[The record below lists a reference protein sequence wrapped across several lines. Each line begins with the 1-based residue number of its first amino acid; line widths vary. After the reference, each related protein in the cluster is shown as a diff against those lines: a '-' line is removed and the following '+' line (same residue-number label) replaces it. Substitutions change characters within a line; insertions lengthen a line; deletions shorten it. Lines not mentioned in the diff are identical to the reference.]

1 MIAINSKIIKNFFYN
16 SSYQLLLF
24 FLPLITTPY
33 VSRILGANGIGVYS
47 YYYSIASYF
56 ALFILLGL
64 NNYGNRTI
72 AYTLNKD
79 ECSKTFCNI
88 YCFQFIMGVLV
99 CCLYIIYSLFISE
112 NKYITYIFL
121 IYIISGILDINWF
134 FAGIQQFKVSVVRNI
149 IVKVLGT
156 ICIFVFVND
165 SEDIDIYCIIMALSA
180 LFSQILLWPFLY
192 KQIKFIKPQFAEIK
206 KHIKPNLALF
216 MTVLAVSLYKIMDKI
231 MLGMMANYNEV
242 GYYESSEKIINIPLA
257 FVVSLGT
264 VMLPYTTRLIS
275 KGVTDNKKLIH
286 ISLIFSMILTSALS
300 FGVMSVAD
308 IFVPIFYGKGYD
320 KCIYLYYILMPS
332 CLFLAFANVVR
343 TQYLLPNKL
352 DKEYI
357 KSAFLG
363 AGINFLINIIL
374 IPKIASI
381 GAAVGTLLAE
391 AFVCVYQCYVCRNGF
406 NCMKILKQIT
416 PFVAS
421 GILMFSILFNL
432 NINIDNTL
440 LLLATKILSGICI
453 YTLALILIWKK
464 LNHLYTDYIK

>member
-1 MIAINSKIIKNFFYN
+1 MIVINGKLIKNFFYN

-33 VSRILGANGIGVYS
+33 VSRILGANGIGIYS

-56 ALFILLGL
+56 VLFILLGL

-79 ECSKTFCNI
+79 ECSKVFCNI
-88 YCFQFIMGVLV
+88 YSVQFIAGIFV
-99 CCLYIIYSLFISE
+99 CFLYIAYSLFIST
-112 NKYITYIFL
+112 NKNITYIFL
-121 IYIISGILDINWF
+121 LYVISGILDINWY
-134 FAGIQQFKVSVVRNI
+134 FAGTQQFKISVVRNF

-156 ICIFVFVND
+156 ICIFSFVTD
-165 SEDIDIYCIIMALSA
+165 SGDVNIYCTIMALTT

-192 KQIKFIKPQFAEIK
+192 KQIKFTKPQFIEIK

-216 MTVLAVSLYKIMDKI
+216 LTVLAVSLYKIMDKI

-242 GYYESSEKIINIPLA
+242 GYYESAEKIINIPIA

-275 KGVTDNKKLIH
+275 KGTTDNRKLIH
-286 ISLIFSMILTSALS
+286 ISLIFSMIITSALS
-300 FGVMSVAD
+300 FGIMGVAD
-308 IFVPIFYGKGYD
+308 IFVPMFYGSGYD

-343 TQYLLPNKL
+343 TQYLLPNKF

-363 AGINFLINIIL
+363 AGINFFINIIL
-374 IPKIASI
+374 IPKFASL
-381 GAAVGTLLAE
+381 GAAIGTLFAE

-406 NCMKILKQIT
+406 SFIKTLKQVS
-416 PFVAS
+416 PFIIS
-421 GILMFSILFNL
+421 GIFMFLILFNL
-432 NINIDNTL
+432 NLNIENTL
-440 LLLATKILSGICI
+440 LLLLTKIASGICI
-453 YTLALILIWKK
+453 YTFTLMLIWRK
-464 LNHLYTDYIK
+464 LNNLYVDYIN